1 MKSLVRQCLT
11 PRMRDAARRVLGR
24 SDPWGIT
31 EQTLEELTQLPRY
44 QHTKI
49 RFFGNPLQVCDA
61 ASFLSAWKEIFQAQI
76 YRFHAQ
82 TPAPLIIDA
91 GANLG
96 LASIYLSRL
105 YPSARIIAVESDPEI
120 FSLLQANLSA
130 QGVHAEQVLCRA
142 VWDSNETL
150 RFSQDRA
157 DAGRV
162 AGAGTVEVQGL
173 RLRDLLRKFGS
184 VEFLKLDIEGAE
196 VRVLQ
201 DCRDSLAGVQRL
213 FVEYHSQAGQSQQL
227 AELLEVL
234 QSSGFRYYIQH
245 CGVCNLTPLA
255 GLQAEAGFDLQLNI
269 WGIRQQ
275 ASAC

>member
-150 RFSQDRA
+150 RFSQDHA

-184 VEFLKLDIEGAE
+184 VEFLTWILRGLRS
-196 VRVLQ
+196 VY
-201 DCRDSLAGVQRL
+201 CRIAGTALPLQRL
-213 FVEYHSQAGQSQQL
+213 FVEYHSQAGQPQQL

-234 QSSGFRYYIQH
+234 QSGGFRYYIQH